1 MSSSKHTASF
11 GLVLGGKLSLKGG
24 GGEGGLDGI
33 RKKKKKKKKK
43 RDHPADGA
51 AGGSDSELE
60 VPEWS
65 DTPLPGTGELTSSG
79 VVVMGHGTAF
89 DRELSVGDS
98 LLVTVT
104 DRYRNT
110 TVDESR
116 VVNMV
121 LGKGSLNLTQP
132 FSCDVSAPISFMF
145 VRCAPPL
152 LPSPRSTPPTADRRP
167 LTGPPYPPLRK
178 APDMEALR
186 AERDAKKARAARA
199 DQASKEVTYKVYK
212 NSTGTWNSWKTVTE
226 RVAEG
231 VTREDMLDKRCK
243 MKSDH
248 HCK

>member
-24 GGEGGLDGI
+24 GGEGRLDGI
-33 RKKKKKKKKK
+33 RKKKKQKKKK
-43 RDHPADGA
+43 RDQTADGA
-51 AGGSDSELE
+51 DGGSDSELE

-89 DRELSVGDS
+89 DRELTVGDS

-110 TVDESR
+110 TTDESR

-145 VRCAPPL
+145 V
-152 LPSPRSTPPTADRRP
+152 
-167 LTGPPYPPLRK
+167 RK

-226 RVAEG
+226 RMAEG

>member
-1 MSSSKHTASF
+1 
-11 GLVLGGKLSLKGG
+11 
-24 GGEGGLDGI
+24 
-33 RKKKKKKKKK
+33 
-43 RDHPADGA
+43 
-51 AGGSDSELE
+51 
-60 VPEWS
+60 
-65 DTPLPGTGELTSSG
+65 
-79 VVVMGHGTAF
+79 MGHGTAF

-145 VRCAPPL
+145 V
-152 LPSPRSTPPTADRRP
+152 
-167 LTGPPYPPLRK
+167 RK

>member
-145 VRCAPPL
+145 VR
-152 LPSPRSTPPTADRRP
+152 
-167 LTGPPYPPLRK
+167 K

>member
-33 RKKKKKKKKK
+33 RKKKKKKKK

-132 FSCDVSAPISFMF
+132 FSCDISAPISFMF
-145 VRCAPPL
+145 V
-152 LPSPRSTPPTADRRP
+152 
-167 LTGPPYPPLRK
+167 RK

>member
-33 RKKKKKKKKK
+33 RKKKKKKKK

-145 VRCAPPL
+145 VR
-152 LPSPRSTPPTADRRP
+152 
-167 LTGPPYPPLRK
+167 K